1 MKTPSFKRLS
11 VCLVALLC
19 VSALFFTANA
29 TATALTG
36 SAAGGAEYG
45 LSVGIEQSAGKILVC
60 WNSES
65 DRLYTVS
72 VNGTIVGGPLS
83 HNSFDITPF
92 VASGGS
98 YTVVVT
104 ADNGTCGE
112 TVYEHTVVLSAPNNL
127 TFSDGIIRWDSD
139 YTDDVVFRVCING
152 IAVGETAES
161 FFDITDFVLNGDY
174 TVSVAAHPADKSDYV
189 IHSSPSEYSFSVSLP
204 PLPPATVKP
213 VFSRDKAYVVWSGSA
228 DGAEGYVVTLSTS
241 DGVVLSETVTT
252 NCLDITA
259 YISRNTEFTF
269 SICTVKDGLCG
280 FTRTITIPPVGEETP

>member
-1 MKTPSFKRLS
+1 M
-11 VCLVALLC
+11 LC
-19 VSALFFTANA
+19 VCALFFTTNA
-29 TATALTG
+29 TATAPAG
-36 SAAGGAEYG
+36 SAAGGAEYR

-72 VNGTIVGGPLS
+72 VNGTVVGGPLS

-112 TVYEHTVVLSAPNNL
+112 T
-127 TFSDGIIRWDSD
+127 
-139 YTDDVVFRVCING
+139 
-152 IAVGETAES
+152 AES
-161 FFDITDFVLNGDY
+161 FFGITDYVLNGDY

-189 IHSSPSEYSFSVSLP
+189 IHSSPAEYSFSVSLP
-204 PLPPATVKP
+204 PLPPATVKT
-213 VFSRDKAYVVWSGSA
+213 VLSRDKVYVVWSESA